1 MGATWRKLI
10 ILGLLLEFSPEN
22 RDPKSRGS
30 TQMKSRDPVFWATAG
45 DALRKDKGFFLLG
58 FREFEKD
65 LKGI

>member
-30 TQMKSRDPVFWATAG
+30 TQMKSRDPVFGATAG
-45 DALRKDKGFFLLG
+45 DALNMPGL
-58 FREFEKD
+58 
-65 LKGI
+65 

>member
-30 TQMKSRDPVFWATAG
+30 TQMKSRDPVFGATAG
-45 DALRKDKGFFLLG
+45 DALMAGGPPSHSAYKEEVG
-58 FREFEKD
+58 
-65 LKGI
+65 

>member
-30 TQMKSRDPVFWATAG
+30 TQMKSRDPVFGATAR
-45 DALRKDKGFFLLG
+45 DALRSRSTVDLDEFFN
-58 FREFEKD
+58 K
-65 LKGI
+65 